1 MRLIPLVAASVL
13 LLSGAAFA
21 QSMGERSG
29 VNSVFGVAPRTQDFI
44 TEAAQSDMFEI
55 QSSMLAAGR
64 TTGDLQAFAN
74 QMVTDH
80 TKTTN
85 ELKGLVLKTKATLP
99 TAMSSSQQS
108 MLDKLNGLA
117 GADFAKQ
124 YISDQVSAHKTAIS
138 LFQRYA
144 NGGHNP
150 QLKAWASQTLPTLQH
165 HLDMATSLNKVVSR

>member
-1 MRLIPLVAASVL
+1 MRGISLIAASVL

-29 VNSVFGVAPRTQDFI
+29 VNSVFGVAPRTQDVI

-55 QSSMLAAGR
+55 QSSTLAASR

-85 ELKGLVLKTKATLP
+85 DLKALVVKTKASLP

-124 YISDQVSAHKTAIS
+124 YISDQVSAHKSAIS

-150 QLKAWASQTLPTLQH
+150 QLKAWAAQTLPILQH

>member
-1 MRLIPLVAASVL
+1 MKVISLIAASVL

-55 QSSMLAAGR
+55 QSSTLAASR
-64 TTGDLQAFAN
+64 TTGDLQAFAK

-85 ELKGLVLKTKATLP
+85 DLKALVVKTKASLP

-124 YISDQVSAHKTAIS
+124 YISDQVSAHKTAVS

-144 NGGHNP
+144 DGGHNP
-150 QLKAWASQTLPTLQH
+150 QLKAWAAQTVPTLQH